1 MMPDAGTIILALLA
15 GLAGIGI
22 GWLHFYSLERIA
34 EMIVAGRLSA
44 IGLQLAR
51 IVLLIGIL
59 WLFAQAGAL
68 VLLAGAAGVL
78 AGRMIVIR
86 GARR

>member
-1 MMPDAGTIILALLA
+1 MMLDVSPLLLVLLA

-22 GWLHFYSLERIA
+22 GWLHFSSLERVA

-44 IGLQLAR
+44 IGLQLGRLA
-51 IVLLIGIL
+51 LLGAIL

-68 VLLAGAAGVL
+68 VLIAGAAGILV
-78 AGRMIVIR
+78 GRVIVMR
-86 GARR
+86 GAN